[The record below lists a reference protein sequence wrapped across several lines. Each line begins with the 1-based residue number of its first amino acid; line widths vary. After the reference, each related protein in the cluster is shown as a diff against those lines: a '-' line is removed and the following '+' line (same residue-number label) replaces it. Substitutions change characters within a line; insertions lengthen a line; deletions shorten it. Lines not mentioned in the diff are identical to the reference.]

1 MPWFMLTPTNIRD
14 FPKEKGKKNLS
25 LCNYKNMANFESFH
39 QAYRYIILFLKCN

>member
-14 FPKEKGKKNLS
+14 FPKEKSEISMKKEKKNLS

-39 QAYRYIILFLKCN
+39 QAYR